1 MPSSNEQQLEGKNIL
16 YNLRILF
23 GGDSAWSD
31 PGEQQ
36 IMFEKLATGNE
47 VIWANPFGPIS
58 GAIIPRISRVKDGLT
73 VYNPGMNLL
82 PLPLM
87 GGFNQRRR
95 LLQVI
100 FYLLERDFE
109 PELVWIDSPGA
120 VGVARHYGK
129 KGTLALYYADE
140 DNESNVSRT
149 ERKKVAAAVNL
160 IVTPSERL
168 FREYKNYKEKTFLLE
183 GGILEMPPD
192 DEEEDDEGVPE
203 EMLEQALLEDINKRL
218 NEITSIVERELFQG
232 KGSPDTLSSPDK
244 V

>member
-129 KGTLALYYADE
+129 KGALTLYYADE

-149 ERKKVAAAVNL
+149 ERKRVAEAADL

-168 FREYKNYKEKTFLLE
+168 YSEYKDYKGKTFLLE
-183 GGILEMPPD
+183 GGTLDLP
-192 DEEEDDEGVPE
+192 PE
-203 EMLEQALLEDINKRL
+203 EMEEEEPGASEAMLEQTLLEDIHKRL
-218 NEITSIVERELFQG
+218 NEITALVERELN
-232 KGSPDTLSSPDK
+232 
-244 V
+244 